1 MRIRFGLES
10 VNINV
15 RGMTDKLENDRT
27 FWTFAASEWNRLYAP
42 YVPFESGTLRDSVT
56 IAPKTITHNAPYAHY
71 QYTGE
76 VYGPNY
82 PITQNGVRVGY
93 YSTPNRP
100 KHKTGGKLKYKNP
113 KAAAKWDQVAAGT
126 QLPKLVSS
134 MQTDIDS
141 GRLKLDG

>member
-1 MRIRFGLES
+1 MQIRFGLKS
-10 VNINV
+10 VDIDA
-15 RGMTDKLENDRT
+15 RGMAAKLQNDSA
-27 FWTFAASEWNRLYAP
+27 FWTFAASEWHRLYSP

-100 KHKTGGKLKYKNP
+100 KHKTGGYLKYKNP

-126 QLPKLVSS
+126 QKSKLASS
-134 MQTDIDS
+134 LQAYIDS
-141 GRLKLDG
+141 GRLKLNG

>member
-1 MRIRFGLES
+1 MRIRFGLKS
-10 VNINV
+10 VNINA
-15 RGMTDKLENDRT
+15 RGMADKLQNDSA

-56 IAPKTITHNAPYAHY
+56 IKPKEITHNAPYAHY
-71 QYTGE
+71 MYIGD

-82 PITQNGVRVGY
+82 PITQNGVQVGFF
-93 YSTPNRP
+93 SIPNRP

-113 KAAAKWDQVAAGT
+113 LAAAKWDQVAAGT

-134 MQTDIDS
+134 MQTYIDS

>member
-1 MRIRFGLES
+1 MRISFGLES
-10 VNINV
+10 VNIDA

-27 FWTFAASEWNRLYAP
+27 FWTFAASEWHRLYAP
-42 YVPFESGTLRDSVT
+42 YVPLESGTLRDSVT

-82 PITQNGVRVGY
+82 PITQNGVRVGFF
-93 YSTPNRP
+93 SIPNRP

-113 KAAAKWDQVAAGT
+113 KAAAKWDEVAAGT

-134 MQTDIDS
+134 LQAYIDS

>member
-1 MRIRFGLES
+1 MRISFGLQS
-10 VNINV
+10 VNIDA

-27 FWTFAASEWNRLYAP
+27 FWTLAASEWHRMYAP

-71 QYTGE
+71 QYTGD
-76 VYGPNY
+76 VYGPNF

-100 KHKTGGKLKYKNP
+100 KQRTEKKLKYKNP

-134 MQTDIDS
+134 LQAYIDS
-141 GRLKLDG
+141 GRLKLDE

>member
-1 MRIRFGLES
+1 MQIRFGLKS
-10 VNINV
+10 VDIDA
-15 RGMTDKLENDRT
+15 RGMAARLQNDSA
-27 FWTFAASEWNRLYAP
+27 FWTYAATEWHRLYSP

-113 KAAAKWDQVAAGT
+113 NAAAKWDEVAAGT

-134 MQTDIDS
+134 LQAYIDS
-141 GRLKLDG
+141 GRLNLDG